1 MNGNNFLLE
10 LSGSSK
16 PNCQQRHVSLNRG
29 IGKNLLKQY
38 SKKSSL
44 FSIYKNTS
52 EVSFGTQNR
61 TWLSVQ
67 CTGKIP
73 GETRLFKR
81 KSFFPIGPI
90 WMEICSI
97 YIFVS
102 LTQVPSLGI
111 SRPDFSTKMAVS
123 SRGDLQMGQ
132 IIPARKFPPKTPR
145 NCLSIVNNRNL
156 LGRYYKISPLT

>member
-52 EVSFGTQNR
+52 KFRLERR
-61 TWLSVQ
+61 TEHDFQFSVLE
-67 CTGKIP
+67 KFR
-73 GETRLFKR
+73 EKR
-81 KSFFPIGPI
+81 DFLKGSHFF
-90 WMEICSI
+90 
-97 YIFVS
+97 
-102 LTQVPSLGI
+102 Q
-111 SRPDFSTKMAVS
+111 
-123 SRGDLQMGQ
+123 
-132 IIPARKFPPKTPR
+132 
-145 NCLSIVNNRNL
+145 
-156 LGRYYKISPLT
+156 